1 MGPWAKAPAWE
12 PDDLSSVPMHAVTHA
27 QVTEIT
33 KKGLFICFFFFGFL
47 IRKEINRFSH
57 SLITSS
63 RLALLAVKKPR
74 PRVLSL
80 NTNIQRKGIPKFESG
95 TEERRH

>member
-1 MGPWAKAPAWE
+1 MF
-12 PDDLSSVPMHAVTHA
+12 S
-27 QVTEIT
+27 
-33 KKGLFICFFFFGFL
+33 

-74 PRVLSL
+74 LRVLNL

-95 TEERRH
+95 TDERRH

>member
-1 MGPWAKAPAWE
+1 
-12 PDDLSSVPMHAVTHA
+12 MHAEMHA

-33 KKGLFICFFFFGFL
+33 EKGLFVFFGFL
-47 IRKEINRFSH
+47 IRKEINRVSH

-74 PRVLSL
+74 PRVLNL

-95 TEERRH
+95 TDERRH

>member
-1 MGPWAKAPAWE
+1 MF
-12 PDDLSSVPMHAVTHA
+12 S
-27 QVTEIT
+27 
-33 KKGLFICFFFFGFL
+33 

-74 PRVLSL
+74 LRVLNL
-80 NTNIQRKGIPKFESG
+80 NTNIQRKGIPEFESG
-95 TEERRH
+95 TAERRH